1 MCGVTAWEYLI
12 EVKHVPSFT
21 FKLEECCDVQSDQ
34 TICMASL
41 SFALKP
47 HYFECFC
54 ACLGVLKILFLVTF
68 TTRPWIAIHALPT
81 NGPLSPTL
89 PRHHR
94 GRKSHRN
101 RQFQEE
107 PK

>member
-1 MCGVTAWEYLI
+1 MSYVTAWEYLI
-12 EVKHVPSFT
+12 EVKHVPSFP

-41 SFALKP
+41 SF
-47 HYFECFC
+47 